1 MPGSRTLQRPAAGT
15 IPAGP
20 GAYLFRDAE
29 GRVIYVGKAKSLRS
43 RLSNYFATD
52 LHPRTKAMVE
62 AAADVEWIVTES
74 EVQALH
80 LELNLIKQHRPRYN
94 VRYRDDKTYPYLA
107 ITLDEQYPRARVL
120 RERKR
125 AGVRY
130 YGPFA
135 HAYAI
140 RDTLDLLLRTF
151 PMRTCSQGVFDRCR
165 RRGKP
170 CLLFHIERCAGPCV
184 EAVTEEEHRRIAL
197 ELCDFLDGNTKPVV
211 RRLEAHM
218 KEAASTEEFELAAK
232 YRDQLDNV
240 RKAIARQQMV
250 SAHAENMDVIGLA
263 EDELEAAF
271 QVFFVRGGRVTG
283 RKGFVVDKVEDLTT
297 PALVEGFLQ
306 RLYADT
312 EPPPQVLVPVEPP
325 DLDLI
330 GRWLVELRGANAKVR
345 VPQRG
350 QKRRLLE
357 TVTENAKHAFAQH
370 RLKRSSD
377 FAARSL
383 QLNELQEALGMDDA
397 PLRIEC
403 FDISNTGPTEA
414 VGSMVVFEDGLPKR
428 SDYRRFAI
436 KWQQGQDDFANMGE
450 VIRRRFGRYLEES
463 EAALD
468 PAGTARL
475 GERSETKKVPRKFA
489 YPPNLVV
496 IDGGK
501 GQLNRAVEVMEGLGV
516 EGVTTISLAKRMEE
530 VFLPGR
536 PDPIVIPRG
545 SEALYLLQRIRDE
558 AHRFA
563 LTYHRLRRTKKMT
576 RSALDGIPGLGEVR
590 RKKLLK
596 HFGSLKR
603 VREASLEELRAVPGL
618 PATVAEAVFETLGAG
633 EPGGVPSAE
642 PKKAS

>member
-1 MPGSRTLQRPAAGT
+1 MAVKRTLQRPPAGT
-15 IPAGP
+15 IPARP
-20 GAYLFRDAE
+20 GAYLFRDAQ
-29 GRVIYVGKAKSLRS
+29 GRVIYAGKAKSLRS
-43 RLSNYFATD
+43 RLSNYFASD
-52 LHPRTKAMVE
+52 LHPRTRAMVE
-62 AAADVEWIVTES
+62 AAVDVEWIVTES

-107 ITLDEQYPRARVL
+107 ITLDEEYPRARVL

-125 AGVRY
+125 KGVRY

-140 RDTLDLLLRTF
+140 RETLDLLLRTF

-184 EAVTEEEHRRIAL
+184 QAVSEEEHRRIAL

-211 RRLEAHM
+211 RRLETAM

-240 RKAIARQQMV
+240 RKAIAKQQMV
-250 SAHAENMDVIGLA
+250 SQQSENLDVIGFA

-283 RKGFVVDKVEDLTT
+283 RKGFVVDKVEDLSTE
-297 PALVEGFLQ
+297 ALVGGFLE
-306 RLYADT
+306 RLYSEA
-312 EPPPQVLVPVEPP
+312 EPPPHVLVPVEPEETG
-325 DLDLI
+325 LI
-330 GRWLVELRGANAKVR
+330 ERWLTDLRGSNVKVR

-350 QKRRLLE
+350 GKRMLLE
-357 TVTENAKHAFAQH
+357 TVTENAKQAFTQH

-377 FAARSL
+377 FAARSQ
-383 QLNELQEALGMDDA
+383 QLTELQEALRMDDA

-403 FDISNTGPTEA
+403 FDISNTGPHEA

-436 KWQQGQDDFANMGE
+436 KWGQGQDDFANMGE
-450 VIRRRFGRYLEES
+450 VIRRRFARYLEEQ
-463 EAALD
+463 E
-468 PAGTARL
+468 GTGRL
-475 GERSETKKVPRKFA
+475 GERSKQEGIGPETKRGKFA

-501 GQLNRAVEVMEGLGV
+501 GQLNRAVEVMEELGV
-516 EGVTTISLAKRMEE
+516 EGVTTVSLAKRMEE
-530 VFLPGR
+530 VFVPGEAE
-536 PDPIVIPRG
+536 PIVIPRG

-563 LTYHRLRRTKKMT
+563 LTYHQLRRSKKMT
-576 RSALDGIPGLGEVR
+576 QSALDGIPGLGEVR

-596 HFGSLKR
+596 HFGSVKR
-603 VREASLEELRAVPGL
+603 VREASLDDLRAVPGI
-618 PATVAEAVFETLGAG
+618 PASVAEAVFDNLHGRG
-633 EPGGVPSAE
+633 EMATPPSAE
-642 PKKAS
+642 PQAS

>member
-1 MPGSRTLQRPAAGT
+1 MAVERTLHRPPAGT
-15 IPAGP
+15 IPVGP
-20 GAYLFRDAE
+20 GAYLFRDAQ
-29 GRVIYVGKAKSLRS
+29 GRVIYAGKAKSLRA
-43 RLSNYFATD
+43 RLSNYFASD

-107 ITLDEQYPRARVL
+107 ITLDEEYPRARVL

-125 AGVRY
+125 TGVRY

-140 RDTLDLLLRTF
+140 RETLDLLLRTF

-184 EAVTEEEHRRIAL
+184 EAVSEPEHRRIAL
-197 ELCDFLDGNTKPVV
+197 ELCDFLDGNTKPVI
-211 RRLEAHM
+211 RRLETAM
-218 KEAASTEEFELAAK
+218 REAASDEEFERAAK

-297 PALVEGFLQ
+297 AALVEGFLQ
-306 RLYADT
+306 RLYADA
-312 EPPPQVLVPVEPP
+312 EPPPPQVLVPVEPEDP
-325 DLDLI
+325 ALVQ
-330 GRWLVELRGANAKVR
+330 RWLSELRGSNVRVR

-350 QKRRLLE
+350 GKRMLLE

-383 QLNELQEALGMDDA
+383 QLNELQEVLGMDEA

-403 FDISNTGPTEA
+403 FDISNTGPAEA

-436 KWQQGQDDFANMGE
+436 KWGQGQDDFANMGE
-450 VIRRRFGRYLEES
+450 VIRRRFARYLEES
-463 EAALD
+463 E
-468 PAGTARL
+468 GTGRPR
-475 GERSETKKVPRKFA
+475 ERRGKDGSRSPKFA

-501 GQLNRAVEVMEGLGV
+501 GQLNRAVEVMDELGV
-516 EGVTTISLAKRMEE
+516 EGITTIALAKRMEE
-530 VFLPGR
+530 VFVPGEAE
-536 PDPIVIPRG
+536 PIRIPRS

-563 LTYHRLRRTKKMT
+563 LTYHRLRRAKKMT
-576 RSALDGIPGLGEVR
+576 QSALDGIPGLGEAR

-596 HFGSLKR
+596 HFGSVKR
-603 VREASLEELRAVPGL
+603 VREASLDELRDVPGL
-618 PATVAEAVFETLGAG
+618 PAAVAGAVFDALHGSR
-633 EPGGVPSAE
+633 EPQ
-642 PKKAS
+642 AS